1 MNSSR
6 KAARGSRRRK
16 TRRCPTG
23 TILRNPYVR
32 KSTFVPASC
41 IKDVGNPGKGLASGE
56 PGIGPLK
63 HGDLSRFGYDH
74 VVGMRLRDRR
84 TALAQ
89 AQAAYG
95 SLTLWRKLN
104 AVSIYTR
111 NTAPSS
117 SKIFKADRDWV
128 RATYGIKATQ

>member
-1 MNSSR
+1 MKTSR
-6 KAARGSRRRK
+6 KAAKGSRHRK

-32 KSTFVPASC
+32 KGTYVPGSC
-41 IKDVGNPGKGLASGE
+41 IADVGNPGKGLASGE

-74 VVGMRLRDRR
+74 VVGMSLRDRR
-84 TALAQ
+84 AALAK
-89 AQAAYG
+89 AQIAYG

-104 AVSIYTR
+104 AVAIYTR
-111 NTAPSS
+111 RTAPAS